1 MDMSVNQ
8 KLPVPWQK
16 LKLKGL
22 MGGLWWTREEVVM
35 AIYIYISKYN
45 IIYFCGH
52 YISRVFVPSDQ
63 THSHSLKALQRRSQS
78 LPLLLP

>member
-35 AIYIYISKYN
+35 AIYIYIYISLN
-45 IIYFCGH
+45 IIL
-52 YISRVFVPSDQ
+52 YISVVI
-63 THSHSLKALQRRSQS
+63 TLAEYLSQAIKHIHTV
-78 LPLLLP
+78 